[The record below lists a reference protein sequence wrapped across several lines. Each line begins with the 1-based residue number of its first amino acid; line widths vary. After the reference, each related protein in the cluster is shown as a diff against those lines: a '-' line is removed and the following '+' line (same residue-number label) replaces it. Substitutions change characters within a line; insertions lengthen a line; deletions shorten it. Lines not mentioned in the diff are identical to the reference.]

1 MNKENVKKL
10 IEEIG
15 KDKIIAATKYISS
28 EKMEELYSLGI
39 TNFGEN
45 RTDSFLEKYEKL
57 SHLNITWHFIGHLQR
72 NKAEEIIN
80 KIDVLHS
87 LDSIKL
93 AKIIDE
99 KRNRPLDVY
108 IEIKMT
114 SNEKKSG
121 VKLESLSSF
130 IEEIKKYPKINVI
143 GFMTMTDVNSDD
155 NEKRRI
161 FKKIKELA
169 FLYGYK
175 CLSMGMSD
183 DYKIALEEGSTSV
196 RLGRILYS
204 IEDYKDEYKSY
215 FKEGKY

>member
-80 KIDVLHS
+80 KNP
-87 LDSIKL
+87 
-93 AKIIDE
+93 
-99 KRNRPLDVY
+99 R
-108 IEIKMT
+108 
-114 SNEKKSG
+114 
-121 VKLESLSSF
+121 
-130 IEEIKKYPKINVI
+130 
-143 GFMTMTDVNSDD
+143 
-155 NEKRRI
+155 
-161 FKKIKELA
+161 
-169 FLYGYK
+169 
-175 CLSMGMSD
+175 
-183 DYKIALEEGSTSV
+183 STS
-196 RLGRILYS
+196 G
-204 IEDYKDEYKSY
+204 
-215 FKEGKY
+215 